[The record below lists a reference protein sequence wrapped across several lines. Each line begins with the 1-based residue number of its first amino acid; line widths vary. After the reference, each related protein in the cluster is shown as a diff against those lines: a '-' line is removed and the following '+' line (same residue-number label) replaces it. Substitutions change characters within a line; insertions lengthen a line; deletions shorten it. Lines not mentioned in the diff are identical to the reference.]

1 MKSKMAV
8 LLLLGACASAPAQIA
23 TLSREQLIKYTEAW
37 KGDRFPDG
45 RPKVDDKLINRLAG
59 VSVEDVWTMLPRNG
73 YNNQFEGGF
82 MVLHPE
88 KRLVGRVVT
97 VQFMPTRPDMKG
109 PNEADAKAK
118 GLRDNGNQRALDIL
132 QEGDVLVA
140 DIFGKIEGGTLTGSN
155 LATYVYAVTKRGMIV
170 NGALR
175 DVDGILEINGLN
187 AYFRGMHP
195 TPISQ
200 EVMIT
205 GINVPVRIGNAT
217 VLPGDVVLGDREG
230 VYFVPPHLVEKVVD
244 NADEIHIHDDWTQD
258 KFKNETSKYK
268 STDIYGSPRDAKLK
282 AEYADYLKKKLDELH
297 ATRDKK

>member
-1 MKSKMAV
+1 MNRKLAV
-8 LLLLGACASAPAQIA
+8 LLFVGACATASAQIA
-23 TLSREQLIKYTEAW
+23 TLSREQLMKYTEAW
-37 KGDRFPDG
+37 KGARFSDG

-59 VSVEDVWTMLPRNG
+59 VTVEDVWTVLPRSG

-118 GLRDNGNQRALDIL
+118 GLRDNGNQRALDVL

-205 GINVPVRIGNAT
+205 GINVPVRIGNVT

-230 VYFVPPHLVEKVVD
+230 VYFVPPHLVEKVVE

-268 STDIYGSPRDAKLK
+268 STDIYGSPRDPKLK
-282 AEYADYLKKKLDELH
+282 AEYADYLKKKLDEMH

>member
-1 MKSKMAV
+1 MNRKLAV
-8 LLLLGACASAPAQIA
+8 LLFVGACATASAQIA
-23 TLSREQLIKYTEAW
+23 TLSREQLMNYTEAW
-37 KGDRFPDG
+37 KGARFSDG

-59 VSVEDVWTMLPRNG
+59 VTVEDVWTVLPRSG

-118 GLRDNGNQRALDIL
+118 GLRDNGNQRALDVL

-205 GINVPVRIGNAT
+205 GINVPVRIGNVT

-230 VYFVPPHLVEKVVD
+230 VYFVPPHLVEKVVE

-268 STDIYGSPRDAKLK
+268 STDIYGSPRDPKLK

>member
-1 MKSKMAV
+1 MNRKLAV
-8 LLLLGACASAPAQIA
+8 LLFVGACATASAQIA
-23 TLSREQLIKYTEAW
+23 TLSREQLMKYTEAW
-37 KGDRFPDG
+37 KGARFSDG

-59 VSVEDVWTMLPRNG
+59 VTVEDVWTVLPRSG

-118 GLRDNGNQRALDIL
+118 GLRDNGNQRALDVL

-205 GINVPVRIGNAT
+205 GINVPVRIGNVT

-230 VYFVPPHLVEKVVD
+230 VYFVPPHLVEKVVE

-268 STDIYGSPRDAKLK
+268 STDIYGSPRDPKLK

-297 ATRDKK
+297 AIRDKK

>member
-1 MKSKMAV
+1 MNRKLAV
-8 LLLLGACASAPAQIA
+8 LLFVGACATASAQIA
-23 TLSREQLIKYTEAW
+23 TLSREQLMKYTEAW
-37 KGDRFPDG
+37 KGARFSDG

-59 VSVEDVWTMLPRNG
+59 VTVEDVWTMLPRNG

-118 GLRDNGNQRALDIL
+118 GLRDNGNQRALDVL

-205 GINVPVRIGNAT
+205 GINVPVRIGNVT

-230 VYFVPPHLVEKVVD
+230 VYFVPPHLVEKVVE

-268 STDIYGSPRDAKLK
+268 STDIYGSPRDPKLK

>member
-1 MKSKMAV
+1 MNRKLAV
-8 LLLLGACASAPAQIA
+8 LLFVGACATASAQIA
-23 TLSREQLIKYTEAW
+23 TLSREQLMKYTEAW
-37 KGDRFPDG
+37 KGARFSDG

-59 VSVEDVWTMLPRNG
+59 VTVEDVWTMLPRNG

-118 GLRDNGNQRALDIL
+118 GLRDNGNQRALDVL

-175 DVDGILEINGLN
+175 DVDGILEINGMN

-205 GINVPVRIGNAT
+205 GINVPVRIGNVT

-230 VYFVPPHLVEKVVD
+230 VYFVPPHLVEKVVE

-268 STDIYGSPRDAKLK
+268 STDIYGSPRDPKLK

>member
-1 MKSKMAV
+1 MNRKLAV
-8 LLLLGACASAPAQIA
+8 LLFVGACATASAQIA
-23 TLSREQLIKYTEAW
+23 TLSREQLMKYTEAW

-59 VSVEDVWTMLPRNG
+59 VSVEDVWTVLPRSG

-118 GLRDNGNQRALDIL
+118 GLRDNSNQRTLDML

-205 GINVPVRIGNAT
+205 GINVPVRIGNVT

-244 NADEIHIHDDWTQD
+244 NADEIHIHDDWTQE

-268 STDIYGSPRDAKLK
+268 STDIYGSPRDPKLK

-297 ATRDKK
+297 VTRDKK

>member
-1 MKSKMAV
+1 MNRKIAI
-8 LLLLGACASAPAQIA
+8 LLFVGACASASAQIA
-23 TLSREQLIKYTEAW
+23 TLSRDQLIKYSEAW

-45 RPKVDDKLINRLAG
+45 RPKVDDKLIDRLAG
-59 VSVEDVWTMLPRNG
+59 VSVEDVWTILPRSG

-82 MVLHPE
+82 QVLHPE

-97 VQFMPTRPDMKG
+97 AQFMPTRPDMKG

-118 GLRDNGNQRALDIL
+118 GLRDNGNQRVLDIL

-170 NGALR
+170 NGAVR
-175 DVDGILEINGLN
+175 DLDGILQIPMG
-187 AYFRGMHP
+187 AYFRGVHP

-200 EVMIT
+200 EVMLT
-205 GINVPVRIGNAT
+205 GINVPVRIGNVT

-230 VYFVPPHLVEKVVD
+230 VYFVPPQLVEKVVD
-244 NADEIHIHDDWTQD
+244 NADEIHIHDVWTQE
-258 KFKNETSKYK
+258 KFRNETSKYK
-268 STDIYGSPRDAKLK
+268 STDIYGSPRDPKLK
-282 AEYADYLKKKLDELH
+282 AEYAEYLKKKLEELH
-297 ATRDKK
+297 AQQGKK

>member
-1 MKSKMAV
+1 
-8 LLLLGACASAPAQIA
+8 
-23 TLSREQLIKYTEAW
+23 
-37 KGDRFPDG
+37 
-45 RPKVDDKLINRLAG
+45 
-59 VSVEDVWTMLPRNG
+59 VEDVWTMLPRNG

-118 GLRDNGNQRALDIL
+118 GLRDNGNQRALDVL

-205 GINVPVRIGNAT
+205 GINVPVRIGNVT

-230 VYFVPPHLVEKVVD
+230 VYFVPPHLVEKVVE

-268 STDIYGSPRDAKLK
+268 STDIYGSPRDPKLK

>member
-1 MKSKMAV
+1 MNRKTAI
-8 LLLLGACASAPAQIA
+8 LLFVGACASASAQIA
-23 TLSREQLIKYTEAW
+23 TLSRDQLLKYSEAW

-45 RPKVDDKLINRLAG
+45 RPKVDDKLIDRLAG
-59 VSVEDVWTMLPRNG
+59 VSVEDVWTILPRSG

-82 MVLHPE
+82 QVLHPE

-97 VQFMPTRPDMKG
+97 AQFMPARPDMKG

-118 GLRDNGNQRALDIL
+118 GLRDNGNQRVLDIL

-170 NGALR
+170 NGAVR
-175 DVDGILEINGLN
+175 DLDGILQIPMG
-187 AYFRGMHP
+187 AYFRGVHP

-200 EVMIT
+200 EVMLT
-205 GINVPVRIGNAT
+205 GINVPVRIGNVT

-230 VYFVPPHLVEKVVD
+230 VYFVPPQLVEKVVD
-244 NADEIHIHDDWTQD
+244 NADEIHIHDVWTQE
-258 KFKNETSKYK
+258 KFRNEPGKYK
-268 STDIYGSPRDAKLK
+268 STDIYGSPRDPKLK
-282 AEYADYLKKKLDELH
+282 AEYADYLKKKLEELH
-297 ATRDKK
+297 AQQGKK